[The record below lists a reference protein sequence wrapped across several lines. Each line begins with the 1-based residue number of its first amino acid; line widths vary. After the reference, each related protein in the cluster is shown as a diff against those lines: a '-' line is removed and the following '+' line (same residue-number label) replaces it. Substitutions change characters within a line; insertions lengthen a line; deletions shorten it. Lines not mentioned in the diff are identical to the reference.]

1 MVETPDST
9 MIENSNRQNGTPE
22 IKYNADENL
31 GVLFGN
37 LRRGLEINRTAQVDL
52 NNEDFSNLVPK
63 VDDWLRTHNKP
74 LPVEINSANVQFLKD
89 ESGKPYAK
97 AELGVEGK
105 VAKYL
110 PKVRLNASVTIENS
124 EISGRVNVTKLE
136 AGIFSKYA
144 EGFITGPKFDE
155 TLRDF
160 VLSGLGEGYEDIIID
175 LNIEKDE
182 KFRISLM
189 RSPSATKATLTP
201 ALSETEI
208 PKITPDEALPT
219 THEPILE
226 PEEEKIEPGYSRS
239 YQIVQKIDGKLEGYF
254 RVDWDGEA
262 ISVNRYDDAGKW
274 EGSISGFVTEP
285 GEIKDFIREQVF
297 YDEKIDDS
305 PTDKILDIPEE
316 EPEEEEASEKE
327 TIESSDEGFFIMLK
341 ANQLYKKKVNE
352 LEELINKPK
361 KGITA
366 DELGLLVGELNRV
379 KEVGV
384 DAFLEEARQKL
395 AEEKTTEAEA
405 SVEPKPKEVSLS
417 GEMEKYK
424 EIESRIREIRSVIG
438 PDRWLTAEE
447 QNEIDKLNSEKED
460 IEDIFEARFG
470 IYEKGLFYQAFGDL
484 NAENIDPNN
493 YDEYL
498 AAHYSL
504 GETKRDLVLLGK
516 NYFAHEEEVTEENI
530 KDFYGKAAKLV
541 ISYGK
546 EVKMSEEDFLRDFLQ
561 DRIEL
566 EEVQKLADEI
576 TAGEPEKQNIPE
588 IEINDE
594 KTRVWKI
601 AKKNLLERIRKAKKT
616 GDRDDVGRAAK
627 TIPALKESYQR
638 IENIGPEVFW
648 GELEEQW
655 LQSLYT
661 LADYATN
668 QDRSPEERDKAR
680 EAFDKLKQEGPS
692 GVLGVFLQEAR
703 DNLEKAKAG
712 EILDSEVIP
721 LQIDITSHREK
732 VGEVNNGGFLHV
744 DNRPLEVIYAE
755 RIFNER
761 VESLQQTIDQFPRI
775 GGTQQADEL
784 GLLIG
789 KLNKIKTGGPQ
800 AFLEEA
806 RKSLEVNVGEH
817 FLSKEVKPQ
826 DIRQDAKRMA
836 LLQTEKDGKKIYLLT
851 HWNGNEQFVEEY
863 DSDWQLQDVDSRIAV
878 NPMQAGKRYAELVG
892 KYKKDRKDKNEK
904 FETLSLEIIPQE
916 VIENAERVNE
926 ILDKKREERR
936 EYWKRKN
943 AEPLRKLVYELDDE
957 IKKAERE
964 EVEDQEEKNIVVGD
978 MQDQLRHIREN
989 MEGSLYEYNLALK
1002 REMEHKE
1009 NPRKSGEV
1017 WTFHSDFEKTQKLNR
1032 QIDLAFNDAEPA
1044 LRNIN
1049 DYLETKIRDLN
1060 VKTDDPDYN
1069 EFINLGK
1076 KVYEVYSQGANEKE
1090 TKFDALNHMQEYAQV
1105 IDDRFK
1111 VFRRLKEKYA
1121 RKARLSK
1128 QGEKL
1133 ASEVQESFSQ
1143 PKETEQKQSQVSLQ
1157 ENVSSPVASV
1167 KEIVQS
1173 EPERVK
1179 DFVVLEER
1187 PSAQKYR
1194 ALEVR
1199 RFNKDGSL
1207 DKSYKLLFWTTDGVD
1222 AYAERVDEIGK
1233 KFKNSTTYSGHIGPE
1248 KQYSTFDETV
1258 EFFRNKYKAG
1268 ENIESTELNVKLEK
1282 DVPEVKNGKSKE
1294 VSRLEQGIIDLL
1306 DLNERM
1312 NQEIKVD
1319 ETSWKKLSALNEKDI
1334 VIVSDPKKDLELQY
1348 LLLNMDIEDIYKQ
1361 IGSIAKLDE
1370 LKLAGSLLKSKLEQR
1385 KRIFDQLKSKQQDL
1399 QAQPVS

>member
-1 MVETPDST
+1 MVETIGMVPPPELPPKIDFDRRWKKEEFFKNIQGALKEKGSGRLELTAPDLETIIPEIATELISEEKGKINSLKIEIAPSDENQQMQGRINLDANTDFGRVGIRVGINVILGNST
-9 MIENSNRQNGTPE
+9 DKKGVILPVRIEGEGKGGVASFFGGSVQSKAEKALSGDKVDTQLKNFFMQNLGEEYKDMKIGLEFTPE
-22 IKYNADENL
+22 N
-31 GVLFGN
+31 
-37 LRRGLEINRTAQVDL
+37 
-52 NNEDFSNLVPK
+52 
-63 VDDWLRTHNKP
+63 
-74 LPVEINSANVQFLKD
+74 
-89 ESGKPYAK
+89 
-97 AELGVEGK
+97 
-105 VAKYL
+105 
-110 PKVRLNASVTIENS
+110 
-124 EISGRVNVTKLE
+124 
-136 AGIFSKYA
+136 
-144 EGFITGPKFDE
+144 
-155 TLRDF
+155 TLRVSF
-160 VLSGLGEGYEDIIID
+160 ARESSSTEGTRASTANKESP
-175 LNIEKDE
+175 
-182 KFRISLM
+182 ISTQVE
-189 RSPSATKATLTP
+189 P
-201 ALSETEI
+201 
-208 PKITPDEALPT
+208 PT
-219 THEPILE
+219 TPNSIES
-226 PEEEKIEPGYSRS
+226 EEDP
-239 YQIVQKIDGKLEGYF
+239 
-254 RVDWDGEA
+254 
-262 ISVNRYDDAGKW
+262 VNRLA
-274 EGSISGFVTEP
+274 
-285 GEIKDFIREQVF
+285 RELFEQR
-297 YDEKIDDS
+297 I
-305 PTDKILDIPEE
+305 
-316 EPEEEEASEKE
+316 
-327 TIESSDEGFFIMLK
+327 
-341 ANQLYKKKVNE
+341 NE
-352 LEELINKPK
+352 LEERKNNYPVNNSKDADVYESMINNIKA
-361 KGITA
+361 I
-366 DELGLLVGELNRV
+366 
-379 KEVGV
+379 KEAGQDV
-384 DAFLEEARQKL
+384 FLEEARQKL
-395 AEEKTTEAEA
+395 AEVKTTEAEA

-460 IEDIFEARFG
+460 IEYIFEARFG

-806 RKSLEVNVGEH
+806 SKSLEVNVGEH

-1111 VFRRLKEKYA
+1111 VFRRLKEKKA
-1121 RKARLSK
+1121 RKAKMRK
-1128 QGEKL
+1128 KREKKTN
-1133 ASEVQESFSQ
+1133 EEQESFSQ

-1187 PSAQKYR
+1187 PSAQKY
-1194 ALEVR
+1194 
-1199 RFNKDGSL
+1199 
-1207 DKSYKLLFWTTDGVD
+1207 
-1222 AYAERVDEIGK
+1222 
-1233 KFKNSTTYSGHIGPE
+1233 STY
-1248 KQYSTFDETV
+1248 DETV

-1294 VSRLEQGIIDLL
+1294 VSRLEQGII
-1306 DLNERM
+1306 E
-1312 NQEIKVD
+1312 
-1319 ETSWKKLSALNEKDI
+1319 
-1334 VIVSDPKKDLELQY
+1334 
-1348 LLLNMDIEDIYKQ
+1348 LLNLDIEDIYKQ